1 MYKSYST
8 GRRWDLYELLLLQ
21 RCQRIDTAGF
31 VRKRKGI
38 FMKIIA
44 AVALMLSS
52 NWVLANTRSQPA
64 DEVIRLEREWSAA
77 FLRHDVAALDRIIAD
92 DFVGTDG
99 RGVMSTKADEIQEA
113 RAVAPDAPAPPF
125 VILNEVLSDM
135 KARLY
140 GEVAVLTSRNDE
152 SVRTGDREMV
162 LVYRR
167 TTVWVKRRGR
177 WQCVSFHASRM
188 QAH

>member
-1 MYKSYST
+1 MKCIAMLVLLTSST
-8 GRRWDLYELLLLQ
+8 G
-21 RCQRIDTAGF
+21 
-31 VRKRKGI
+31 
-38 FMKIIA
+38 
-44 AVALMLSS
+44 
-52 NWVLANTRSQPA
+52 VLASPGNSRVQ
-64 DEVIRLEREWSAA
+64 EEIVRQEREWSAA

-99 RGVMSTKADEIQEA
+99 RGVTSTKADEIQEA

-125 VILNEVLSDM
+125 VILNEVFSDM
-135 KARLY
+135 TVRLY